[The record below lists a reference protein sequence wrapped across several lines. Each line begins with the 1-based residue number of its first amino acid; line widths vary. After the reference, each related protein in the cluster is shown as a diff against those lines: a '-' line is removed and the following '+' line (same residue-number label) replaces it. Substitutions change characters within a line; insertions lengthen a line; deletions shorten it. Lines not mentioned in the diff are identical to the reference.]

1 MRIGGKLQPCMQMQA
16 ANTFMKKRRAGV
28 AEPAGGLEAYFIP
41 PGALSDAMLQ
51 VRIRDGD
58 CSLCCPAFVFFCR
71 FPGSR
76 WSWQPC
82 HVRMRSNV
90 AT

>member
-1 MRIGGKLQPCMQMQA
+1 VRIGGKLQPCTQMQA

-51 VRIRDGD
+51 VPT
-58 CSLCCPAFVFFCR
+58 PAGLACR
-71 FPGSR
+71 CDLLRRRKRLWVER
-76 WSWQPC
+76 WWC
-82 HVRMRSNV
+82 
-90 AT
+90 